1 MAELELKKIKVL
13 NELTAVADE
22 DLLAVVDDPTGVSE
36 TKAIT
41 RGNLLGSTIIS
52 TDLGMASKTA
62 GAALPIQKNS
72 IIASDVQL
80 TGSTA
85 DGFPNTTTTYIWNI
99 DSDESES
106 QTDIINSKAL
116 TVVAGELESAT
127 DVLGNT
133 KFCKWSDGDT
143 YLQST
148 DAAFNVE
155 NAEDTDDFM
164 VGGWFSLPDWT
175 PAVASA
181 LITNNSVAL
190 NTHGYGFYV
199 ASDGVLSAGL
209 FGGSSVSASINVGNL
224 AANTFHH
231 IVFAREVGVAGYL
244 FLDGVLVATCADNTI
259 GTTQSKFQL
268 GGSNG
273 ANYLPEDGTCY
284 DEVFFRKGV
293 LPTNL
298 DDVVRN
304 IYARS
309 AKKFA
314 VKSQDGGV
322 KIDGKTGVAIKRLL
336 SDNFTKAGEINGD
349 DLGLSAV
356 VPESGWYLCS
366 AMMNWSNDNAA
377 ETGYILL
384 RYSSLGG
391 VNMLAPSQKAVVA
404 SARCQLNGT
413 TLYYIQAGTTIHQT
427 AYISSAGGTTTI
439 YSEADV
445 VGGQTGFILIKVAE

>member
-85 DGFPNTTTTYIWNI
+85 DGFPNTTTTYIWNF
-99 DSDESES
+99 DSDSSEN
-106 QTDIINSKAL
+106 QTDVVGGKVL

-164 VGGWFSLPDWT
+164 VGGWVYIPDTT
-175 PAVASA
+175 PAAR
-181 LITNNSVAL
+181 VAL
-190 NTHGYGFYV
+190 FSNKGAGTLHGYGV
-199 ASDGVLSAGL
+199 DLGTTGLLSGNIGTASGFLYTGETQIPAIGWY
-209 FGGSSVSASINVGNL
+209 
-224 AANTFHH
+224 H
-231 IVFAREVGVAGYL
+231 IVYTREVGVGRNL
-244 FLDGVLVATCADNTI
+244 FVNGVLVVTGADGTI
-259 GTTQSKFQL
+259 GATQSKFQL
-268 GGSNG
+268 GGENG
-273 ANYLPEDGTCY
+273 ANSLPEDGTLY

-314 VKSQDGGV
+314 VKAQDNSVMLQPPTLASG
-322 KIDGKTGVAIKRLL
+322 TYMPTL
-336 SDNFTKAGEINGD
+336 TNGT
-349 DLGLSAV
+349 
-356 VPESGWYLCS
+356 
-366 AMMNWSNDNAA
+366 N
-377 ETGYILL
+377 
-384 RYSSLGG
+384 
-391 VNMLAPSQKAVVA
+391 VA
-404 SARCQLNGT
+404 SSTAYRVAWLRVGNVITVGLRFEIDPTSASTASELAISLPIAGSVAGGGHGSASGSSYAHTGICQVTGSGIMKF
-413 TLYYIQAGTTIHQT
+413 YFVPASASSDEWAGTF
-427 AYISSAGGTTTI
+427 I
-439 YSEADV
+439 YWVE
-445 VGGQTGFILIKVAE
+445 